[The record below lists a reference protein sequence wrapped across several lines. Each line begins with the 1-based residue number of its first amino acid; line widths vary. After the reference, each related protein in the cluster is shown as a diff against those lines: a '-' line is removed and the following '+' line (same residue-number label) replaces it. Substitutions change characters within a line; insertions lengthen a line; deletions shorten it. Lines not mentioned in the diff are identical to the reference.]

1 MSFTEKYLKYLNQVS
16 WIVAEIPLLIPPAIV
31 AYLIHPN
38 MDYPVKL
45 IIVGFLS
52 VVVTLFNS
60 YIGIRAVFKRD
71 IETTFNFLV
80 LPFSMAVFVLYLGF
94 K

>member
-31 AYLIHPN
+31 AYLFHPN
-38 MDYPVKL
+38 MDYSVKL

-52 VVVTLFNS
+52 VAVTLFNS

-71 IETTFNFLV
+71 VETTFNFLV